1 MYQYTEFDQQFVR
14 ARAAQYRDQLERN
27 LRGELG
33 DDEFRPLRLQN
44 GWYIQRYAPMLRVAV
59 PYGEISSSQLR
70 VLGKIA
76 REYDQ
81 AVQRAE
87 AENWGYPRF
96 LSYLFEAEANDR
108 LQRKIERQLKDANLP
123 KGKTLESLDQK
134 KLTDKIR
141 RQLPT
146 LLEADF
152 VRRGDN
158 LLCFGLAGRGK
169 THLVAALAREWI
181 CRHQLQVLFVPAFR
195 LVTQL
200 LAAKRDL
207 KLPQAITRLQ
217 RFDAIV
223 IDDIGYVQQSRD
235 EMEVLFHFLAER
247 YERKTVV
254 ITSNLVFSQWDRIFK
269 DPMTTMAAVD
279 RLVHHSTI
287 LDFCGQSVRSEK
299 AAEEAAK
306 QRSP

>member
-1 MYQYTEFDQQFVR
+1 MS
-14 ARAAQYRDQLERN
+14 ASPLPIL
-27 LRGELG
+27 LRSM
-33 DDEFRPLRLQN
+33 RL
-44 GWYIQRYAPMLRVAV
+44 PT
-59 PYGEISSSQLR
+59 
-70 VLGKIA
+70 IA

-81 AVQRAE
+81 AIHRAE
-87 AENWGYPRF
+87 AENWGYQRF
-96 LSYLFEAEANDR
+96 LSYLFEAEGSDR
-108 LQRKIERQLKDANLP
+108 LKRKIERQLKDSNLP
-123 KGKTLESLDQK
+123 PGKTLESLDQK
-134 KLTDKIR
+134 ILPEKVR
-141 RQLPT
+141 RQIPT

-169 THLVAALAREWI
+169 THVVAAIAREWI

-195 LVTQL
+195 LVSQL

-217 RFDAIV
+217 RFDAVV
-223 IDDIGYVQQSRD
+223 IDDIGYVQQSRE

-247 YERKTVV
+247 YEKKSVV
-254 ITSNLVFSQWDRIFK
+254 ITSNLVFSQWDQIFK

-287 LDFCGQSVRSEK
+287 LDFTGESVR
-299 AAEEAAK
+299 ANVAK
-306 QRSP
+306 KRQS

>member
-1 MYQYTEFDQQFVR
+1 MSTD
-14 ARAAQYRDQLERN
+14 
-27 LRGELG
+27 
-33 DDEFRPLRLQN
+33 PL
-44 GWYIQRYAPMLRVAV
+44 PML
-59 PYGEISSSQLR
+59 LR
-70 VLGKIA
+70 SMRLPTIA

-81 AVQRAE
+81 AVHRAE
-87 AENWGYPRF
+87 AENWGYQRF

-108 LQRKIERQLKDANLP
+108 LQRKIARQLKDSNLP
-123 KGKTLESLDQK
+123 AGKTLESLDQK
-134 KLTDKIR
+134 ILPEKTR

-169 THLVAALAREWI
+169 THFVAAIAREWI
-181 CRHQLQVLFVPAFR
+181 CRHQLQVLFVPAFK

-207 KLPQAITRLQ
+207 KLPQAINRLQ
-217 RFDAIV
+217 RFDAVV
-223 IDDIGYVQQSRD
+223 IDDIGYVQQSRE

-247 YERKTVV
+247 YEKKSVV
-254 ITSNLVFSQWDRIFK
+254 ITSNLVFSQWDQIFK

-287 LDFCGQSVRSEK
+287 LDFTGDSVR
-299 AAEEAAK
+299 AGAAK
-306 QRSP
+306 KRQS

>member
-1 MYQYTEFDQQFVR
+1 MSAASLPLLLR
-14 ARAAQYRDQLERN
+14 A
-27 LRGELG
+27 
-33 DDEFRPLRLQN
+33 LRL
-44 GWYIQRYAPMLRVAV
+44 PT
-59 PYGEISSSQLR
+59 
-70 VLGKIA
+70 IA
-76 REYDQ
+76 REH
-81 AVQRAE
+81 APALQRAE
-87 AENWGYPRF
+87 AENWGYPRL

-108 LQRKIERQLKDANLP
+108 LQRKIQRQLKDANLP
-123 KGKTLESLDQK
+123 AGKTLESLDTK

-169 THLVAALAREWI
+169 THFVAAVAREWI

-207 KLPQAITRLQ
+207 KLPQAIARLQ
-217 RFDAIV
+217 RFDAVV

-247 YERKTVV
+247 YERQTVV
-254 ITSNLVFSQWDRIFK
+254 ITSNLVFSQWDQIFK

-279 RLVHHSTI
+279 RLVHHATLLEFTGDS
-287 LDFCGQSVRSEK
+287 LRAG
-299 AAEEAAK
+299 AAK
-306 QRSP
+306 ERQK

>member
-1 MYQYTEFDQQFVR
+1 MSASSLPLLLR
-14 ARAAQYRDQLERN
+14 AMHL
-27 LRGELG
+27 
-33 DDEFRPLRLQN
+33 PT
-44 GWYIQRYAPMLRVAV
+44 
-59 PYGEISSSQLR
+59 
-70 VLGKIA
+70 IA
-76 REYDQ
+76 REHDE
-81 AVQRAE
+81 AIRRAE
-87 AENWGYPRF
+87 AENWGYARF
-96 LSYLFEAEANDR
+96 LSWLFEAEANDR
-108 LQRKIERQLKDANLP
+108 LQRKIQRQLKDSNLP
-123 KGKTLESLDQK
+123 AGKTLESLDDK
-134 KLTDKIR
+134 KLPDKIR

-169 THLVAALAREWI
+169 THLVAAIAREWI

-195 LVTQL
+195 LVSQL
-200 LAAKRDL
+200 LVAKRDL

-247 YERKTVV
+247 YEKKSVV
-254 ITSNLVFSQWDRIFK
+254 ITSNLVFSQWDQIFK

-279 RLVHHSTI
+279 RLVHHATI
-287 LDFCGQSVRSEK
+287 LEFTGESVR
-299 AAEEAAK
+299 AGAAK
-306 QRSP
+306 LRQK

>member
-1 MYQYTEFDQQFVR
+1 MSASTLPLLLR
-14 ARAAQYRDQLERN
+14 AM
-27 LRGELG
+27 
-33 DDEFRPLRLQN
+33 RL
-44 GWYIQRYAPMLRVAV
+44 PT
-59 PYGEISSSQLR
+59 
-70 VLGKIA
+70 IA

-81 AVQRAE
+81 AITRAE

-108 LQRKIERQLKDANLP
+108 LQRRIERQLKEASLP
-123 KGKTLESLDQK
+123 AGKTLESLDDK

-169 THLVAALAREWI
+169 THLVAAIAREWI
-181 CRHQLQVLFVPAFR
+181 CRHQLHVLFVPAFR

-207 KLPQAITRLQ
+207 KLPQAINRLQ
-217 RFDAIV
+217 RYDAVI

-247 YERKTVV
+247 YEKKSVV
-254 ITSNLVFSQWDRIFK
+254 ITSNLVFSQWDQIFK

-279 RLVHHSTI
+279 RLVHHATI
-287 LDFCGQSVRSEK
+287 LEFTGDSHRAQSAK
-299 AAEEAAK
+299 AKTKA
-306 QRSP
+306 

>member
-1 MYQYTEFDQQFVR
+1 MS
-14 ARAAQYRDQLERN
+14 ASSLPIL
-27 LRGELG
+27 LRSM
-33 DDEFRPLRLQN
+33 RL
-44 GWYIQRYAPMLRVAV
+44 PT
-59 PYGEISSSQLR
+59 
-70 VLGKIA
+70 IA
-76 REYDQ
+76 REYD
-81 AVQRAE
+81 AAIRRAE
-87 AENWGYPRF
+87 AEDWGYQRF

-108 LQRKIERQLKDANLP
+108 LQRKIQRQLKDSNLP
-123 KGKTLESLDQK
+123 IGKTLESLDAK
-134 KLTDKIR
+134 ILTEKVR
-141 RQLPT
+141 RQIPT

-169 THLVAALAREWI
+169 THFVAAIAREWI

-207 KLPQAITRLQ
+207 KLPQAINRLQ
-217 RFDAIV
+217 RFDAVV
-223 IDDIGYVQQSRD
+223 IDDIGYVQQSRE

-247 YERKTVV
+247 YEKKSVV
-254 ITSNLVFSQWDRIFK
+254 ITSNLVFSQWDQIFK

-287 LDFCGQSVRSEK
+287 LDFTGESIRAGS
-299 AAEEAAK
+299 AK
-306 QRSP
+306 KRQA

>member
-1 MYQYTEFDQQFVR
+1 MSASSLPLLLR
-14 ARAAQYRDQLERN
+14 AM
-27 LRGELG
+27 
-33 DDEFRPLRLQN
+33 RL
-44 GWYIQRYAPMLRVAV
+44 PT
-59 PYGEISSSQLR
+59 
-70 VLGKIA
+70 IA
-76 REYDQ
+76 REHDD
-81 AVQRAE
+81 AIRRAE
-87 AENWGYPRF
+87 AENWGYARF
-96 LSYLFEAEANDR
+96 LSWLFEAEANDR
-108 LQRKIERQLKDANLP
+108 LQRKIQRQLKESNLP
-123 KGKTLESLDQK
+123 AGKTLESLDHQK
-134 KLTDKIR
+134 LPEKIR

-169 THLVAALAREWI
+169 THLVAAIAREWI

-207 KLPQAITRLQ
+207 KLPQAINRLQ
-217 RFDAIV
+217 RFDAVV

-247 YERKTVV
+247 YEKKSVV
-254 ITSNLVFSQWDRIFK
+254 ITSNLVFSQWDQIFK

-279 RLVHHSTI
+279 RLVHHATI
-287 LDFCGQSVRSEK
+287 LEFTGDSIRAG
-299 AAEEAAK
+299 AAK
-306 QRSP
+306 QRQK

>member
-1 MYQYTEFDQQFVR
+1 MS
-14 ARAAQYRDQLERN
+14 ASPLPIL
-27 LRGELG
+27 LRSM
-33 DDEFRPLRLQN
+33 RL
-44 GWYIQRYAPMLRVAV
+44 PT
-59 PYGEISSSQLR
+59 
-70 VLGKIA
+70 IA

-81 AVQRAE
+81 AIHRAE
-87 AENWGYPRF
+87 AENWVYQRF
-96 LSYLFEAEANDR
+96 LSYLFEAEGSDR
-108 LQRKIERQLKDANLP
+108 LQRKIERQLKDSNLP
-123 KGKTLESLDQK
+123 PGKTLESLDQK
-134 KLTDKIR
+134 ILPEKVR
-141 RQLPT
+141 RQIPT

-169 THLVAALAREWI
+169 THVVAAIAREWI

-195 LVTQL
+195 LVSQL

-217 RFDAIV
+217 RFDAVV
-223 IDDIGYVQQSRD
+223 IDDIGYVQQSRE

-247 YERKTVV
+247 YEKKSVV
-254 ITSNLVFSQWDRIFK
+254 ITSNLVFSQWDQIFK

-287 LDFCGQSVRSEK
+287 LDFTGESVR
-299 AAEEAAK
+299 ANVAK
-306 QRSP
+306 KRQS

>member
-1 MYQYTEFDQQFVR
+1 MSADTLPLLLR
-14 ARAAQYRDQLERN
+14 AM
-27 LRGELG
+27 
-33 DDEFRPLRLQN
+33 RL
-44 GWYIQRYAPMLRVAV
+44 PT
-59 PYGEISSSQLR
+59 
-70 VLGKIA
+70 IA
-76 REYDQ
+76 REH
-81 AVQRAE
+81 AEVTRRAE
-87 AENWGYPRF
+87 AENWGYARF
-96 LSYLFEAEANDR
+96 LAYLFEAEANER
-108 LQRKIERQLKDANLP
+108 LRRKIERQLKESNLP
-123 KGKTLESLDQK
+123 AGKTIDSLDQQ
-134 KLTDKIR
+134 KLPEKIR

-169 THLVAALAREWI
+169 THLVAAIAREWI

-207 KLPQAITRLQ
+207 KLPQAIARLQ
-217 RFDAIV
+217 RFDAVV

-247 YERKTVV
+247 YEKKSVV

-287 LDFCGQSVRSEK
+287 LEFTGDSVR
-299 AAEEAAK
+299 AVAAK
-306 QRSP
+306 QRQK

>member
-1 MYQYTEFDQQFVR
+1 MSAASLPLLLR
-14 ARAAQYRDQLERN
+14 AM
-27 LRGELG
+27 
-33 DDEFRPLRLQN
+33 RL
-44 GWYIQRYAPMLRVAV
+44 PT
-59 PYGEISSSQLR
+59 
-70 VLGKIA
+70 IA

-81 AVQRAE
+81 TIQRAE
-87 AENWGYPRF
+87 AENWGYQRF
-96 LSYLFEAEANDR
+96 LSYLFETEANDR
-108 LQRKIERQLKDANLP
+108 LQRKIARLLKDSGLP
-123 KGKTLESLDQK
+123 PGKSLESLDQK
-134 KLTDKIR
+134 LLPEKLR
-141 RQLPT
+141 RQLPA

-169 THLVAALAREWI
+169 SHFVAAVAREWI

-207 KLPQAITRLQ
+207 KLPQAINRLQ
-217 RFDAIV
+217 RFDAVV
-223 IDDIGYVQQSRD
+223 IDDIGYVQQSRE

-247 YERKTVV
+247 YEKKSVV
-254 ITSNLVFSQWDRIFK
+254 ITSNLVFSQWDKIFK

-287 LDFCGQSVRSEK
+287 VEFTGESHR
-299 AAEEAAK
+299 ATAAK
-306 QRSP
+306 AKGKPTATTPAAS